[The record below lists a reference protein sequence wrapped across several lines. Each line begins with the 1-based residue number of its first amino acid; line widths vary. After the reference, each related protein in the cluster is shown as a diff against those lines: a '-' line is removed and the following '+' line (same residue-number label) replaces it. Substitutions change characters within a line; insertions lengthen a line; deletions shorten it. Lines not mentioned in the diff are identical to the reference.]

1 MTNIGVFSKPYQT
14 EDRSWLLTELEDA
27 FKLSGTL
34 DITTLTKATHY
45 ANYYVPSGLVVGKV
59 TASGLYGPYDDT
71 AVDGRQTAV
80 GYLASATLVVD
91 PTYTALAKVGIGI
104 IAAFAAVSIAR
115 LPFNSGNA
123 ATGRGYIDAAG
134 QVDLKNI
141 YHAA

>member
-80 GYLASATLVVD
+80 GYLA
-91 PTYTALAKVGIGI
+91 VGHPRGGPDVHR
-104 IAAFAAVSIAR
+104 AGEGRHRHHRGLRGRQHRPPAVQ
-115 LPFNSGNA
+115 LG
-123 ATGRGYIDAAG
+123 
-134 QVDLKNI
+134 
-141 YHAA
+141 

>member
-59 TASGLYGPYDDT
+59 TASGLF
-71 AVDGRQTAV
+71 
-80 GYLASATLVVD
+80 
-91 PTYTALAKVGIGI
+91 GIGI
-104 IAAFAAVSIAR
+104 IVAFAAVSIAR